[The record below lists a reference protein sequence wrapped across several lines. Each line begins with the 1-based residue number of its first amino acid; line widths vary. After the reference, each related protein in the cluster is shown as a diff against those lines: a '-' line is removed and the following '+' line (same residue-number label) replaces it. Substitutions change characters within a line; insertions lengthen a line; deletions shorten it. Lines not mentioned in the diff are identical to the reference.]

1 MNVLKIPLLAAFALV
16 AAALL
21 AAGCGSS
28 STNAGSGT
36 TSAKSSGG
44 GYGYGG
50 SPAASST
57 TTMAASK
64 SATISSRMTSLGQIL
79 VDDNGMTIYLFEKD
93 KGTASTC
100 DGSCAK
106 FWPPVTTNGAPKAG
120 AGVTAAK
127 LGTTKR
133 ADGTTEVTYN
143 GHPLYLYAGDKK
155 SGDMTGQGL
164 NAFGALWYVLSPGGM
179 EVVG

>member
-1 MNVLKIPLLAAFALV
+1 MKTLKIPLLVAFALL

-28 STNAGSGT
+28 STNAASGS
-36 TSAKSSGG
+36 TSSKSSGG
-44 GYGYGG
+44 GYGA
-50 SPAASST
+50 PAASAT
-57 TTMAASK
+57 TTTPASG
-64 SATISSRMTSLGQIL
+64 SATIASRMTSLGQIL
-79 VDDNGMTIYLFEKD
+79 VDGNGMTIYLFEKD
-93 KGTASTC
+93 KGMTSMC

-106 FWPPVTTNGAPKAG
+106 FWPPVTTSGAPKAG
-120 AGVTAAK
+120 SGVTAAK

-143 GHPLYLYAGDKK
+143 GHPLYLYAGDKNP
-155 SGDMTGQGL
+155 GDVTGQGL
-164 NAFGALWYVLSPGGM
+164 NAFGALWYVVSPAGN

>member
-1 MNVLKIPLLAAFALV
+1 MKTLKIPLLVAFALL

-28 STNAGSGT
+28 STNAASGS
-36 TSAKSSGG
+36 TSSKSSGG
-44 GYGYGG
+44 GYGA
-50 SPAASST
+50 PAASAT
-57 TTMAASK
+57 TTMPASG
-64 SATISSRMTSLGQIL
+64 SATIASRMTSLGQIL
-79 VDDNGMTIYLFEKD
+79 VDGNGMTIYLFEKD
-93 KGTASTC
+93 KGTTSMC

-106 FWPPVTTNGAPKAG
+106 FWPPVTTSGAPKAG
-120 AGVTAAK
+120 SGVTAAK

-143 GHPLYLYAGDKK
+143 GHPLYLYAGDKNP
-155 SGDMTGQGL
+155 GDVTGQGL
-164 NAFGALWYVLSPGGM
+164 NAFGALWYVVSPAGN